1 MRALLVFLTVVAVG
15 TGLYALAWSDELRR
29 DPSSLLGWLV
39 AFPICLVGAVGY
51 ARSRRR

>member
-1 MRALLVFLTVVAVG
+1 MRALLVFLAVVAAG

-29 DPSSLLGWLV
+29 DPSSLIGWLI
-39 AFPICLVGAVGY
+39 AFPICLVGAISY